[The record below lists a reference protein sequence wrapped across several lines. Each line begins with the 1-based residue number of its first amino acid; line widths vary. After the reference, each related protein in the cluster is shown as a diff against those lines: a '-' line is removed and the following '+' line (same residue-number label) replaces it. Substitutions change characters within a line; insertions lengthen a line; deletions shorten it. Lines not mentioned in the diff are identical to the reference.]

1 MKSWNFERTHQKIEM
16 RRLKRFH
23 LWKQKQ
29 NCWDLRQID
38 PHKTSMVKQKEDYKV
53 MSLQMKKPRKTQN
66 SPFNQHLKICGLV
79 LYFFKTRWWFKKKIW
94 ARNWRR
100 FYEEKTIK
108 RKRVG
113 GRGGIYIKGTNLR
126 GNGSRKIWKHG
137 EQEKGAQTRKFIE
150 FDQTSH
156 YLTNIQII

>member
-1 MKSWNFERTHQKIEM
+1 MEFWKNPSKNWNEKIEKVSS
-16 RRLKRFH
+16 LKRKTK
-23 LWKQKQ
+23 L
-29 NCWDLRQID
+29 LRQID
-38 PHKTSMVKQKEDYKV
+38 PHKTSMVKQKEDYRV
-53 MSLQMKKPRKTQN
+53 MSLQMKKPRETQN

-113 GRGGIYIKGTNLR
+113 GRGGGIYIKGTNLR

-137 EQEKGAQTRKFIE
+137 EQEKGAQTRKVIE